1 MGPNSLGR
9 PNSLALRFWQSSV
22 EPMMITHQYHNGNL
36 ELSQKSTHQF
46 PNVYKEHSS

>member
-22 EPMMITHQYHNGNL
+22 EPMIITHQYHDGNL
-36 ELSQKSTHQF
+36 ELSQKKHTSVPQCL
-46 PNVYKEHSS
+46 